1 MWFRNLLIYRLTQ
14 ALEISASELESAL
27 AGKPARPCASQE
39 MTTYGFAPPAGKGDA
54 PLVRD
59 ANGFWLIRC
68 RKEEKILPSSV
79 VNDALKEKV
88 DEIEE
93 TQQRKVY
100 KMERDQLKDEIV
112 QTLLPRAFT
121 RRKNTFAAIMPAEGL
136 VIVDTA
142 TAKAAEDLLSTLRE
156 ALGSLPV
163 RPITTK
169 VSPTATMTEWLRGQE
184 NNAGGDFWL
193 CDGALLRDTDE
204 QGSITAKHQ
213 DLTSE
218 EIRQH
223 LDSGKNVTKLA
234 LAWKKDLSFVLDEG
248 LVIRSLRFDD
258 LLQERALDDA
268 GKDSDELA
276 QADASFVLMMLTFQ
290 QFIPEL
296 LEALGGEHI
305 PAEGGDNEQEPSAL
319 APDGGIDVTKVLG
332 LRDGVTAS
340 LHFPSSNELADDL
353 LYPEAVRFVRETRR
367 ASISAIQRKLKI
379 GYNRAARMLEEM
391 ELAGVVTPMK
401 SDGSREVIHG

>member
-14 ALEISASELESAL
+14 ALDITASALESAM
-27 AGKPARPCASQE
+27 ASKPARPCASQE
-39 MTTYGFAPPAGKGDA
+39 LTTYGFAPPAGKGEA
-54 PLVRD
+54 PLVRE
-59 ANGFWLIRC
+59 ANGFWLICC
-68 RKEEKILPSSV
+68 RKEERILPGSV
-79 VNDALKEKV
+79 VADALKEKV

-100 KMERDQLKDEIV
+100 KKERDQLKDEIV

-121 RRKNTFAAIMPAEGL
+121 RRKCTFAAIMPEEGL

-213 DLTSE
+213 DLTSD
-218 EIRQH
+218 EIRLH
-223 LDSGKNVTKLA
+223 LDSGKNVTKLS

-248 LVIRSLRFDD
+248 LVIRNLRFDD

-268 GKDSDELA
+268 GKDSDEFA

-305 PAEGGDNEQEPSAL
+305 PEGVDGEQESPEP
-319 APDGGIDVTKVLG
+319 APAGGIDVTRALG
-332 LRDGVTAS
+332 LRDGITAT
-340 LHFPSSNELADDL
+340 LHLPRSEELADDL
-353 LYPEAVRFVRETRR
+353 LYPEAVRFVRDTRR
-367 ASISAIQRKLKI
+367 ASTSAIQRKLKI
-379 GYNRAARMLEEM
+379 GYNRAARLLEQM
-391 ELAGVVTPMK
+391 ELAGVVTSMK

>member
-14 ALEISASELESAL
+14 ALDISASDLESAL
-27 AGKPARPCASQE
+27 ASKPARTCASQE
-39 MTTYGFAPPAGKGDA
+39 LTTYGFAPPAGKGDA

-59 ANGFWLIRC
+59 TNGFWLIRC
-68 RKEEKILPSSV
+68 RKEEKILPASV
-79 VNDALKEKV
+79 INDALKEKV
-88 DEIEE
+88 EEIEE
-93 TQQRKVY
+93 NQQRKVY
-100 KMERDQLKDEIV
+100 KRERDQLKDEIV

-142 TAKAAEDLLSTLRE
+142 TTKAAEDLLSTLRE
-156 ALGSLPV
+156 ALGSLPI
-163 RPITTK
+163 RPLTTK
-169 VSPTATMTEWLRGQE
+169 VSPTATMTEWLRSQE

-218 EIRQH
+218 EIRLH

-290 QFIPEL
+290 EFIPAL
-296 LEALGGEHI
+296 VEALGGEHV
-305 PAEGGDNEQEPSAL
+305 PEGVDGEQESPEPAR
-319 APDGGIDVTKVLG
+319 GGIDVTRALG
-332 LRDGVTAS
+332 LRDGVTAT
-340 LHFPSSNELADDL
+340 LHLPSSEELADDL

-367 ASISAIQRKLKI
+367 ASTSAIQRKLKI
-379 GYNRAARMLEEM
+379 GYNRAARLLEQM
-391 ELAGVVTPMK
+391 ELAGVVTSMN
-401 SDGSREVIHG
+401 SNGMREVIHG

>member
-68 RKEEKILPSSV
+68 RKEEKILPGSV

-100 KMERDQLKDEIV
+100 KKERDQLKDEIV

-121 RRKNTFAAIMPAEGL
+121 RRKNTFAAIMPTEGL

-169 VSPTATMTEWLRGQE
+169 ISPTATMTEWLRGQE

-213 DLTSE
+213 DLTSD
-218 EIRQH
+218 EIRLH

-290 QFIPEL
+290 EFIPAL
-296 LEALGGEHI
+296 LEALGGEHV
-305 PAEGGDNEQEPSAL
+305 PEGVDGEQESPEPATG
-319 APDGGIDVTKVLG
+319 GGIDVTRALG
-332 LRDGVTAS
+332 LRDGVTAT
-340 LHFPSSNELADDL
+340 LRLPSSEELADDL

-367 ASISAIQRKLKI
+367 ASTSAIQRKLKI
-379 GYNRAARMLEEM
+379 GYNRAARLLEQM
-391 ELAGVVTPMK
+391 ELAGVVTPMNGN
-401 SDGSREVIHG
+401 GSREVIHG

>member
-27 AGKPARPCASQE
+27 ASKPARTCASQE
-39 MTTYGFAPPAGKGDA
+39 LTTYGFAPPAGKGDA
-54 PLVRD
+54 PLVRE

-79 VNDALKEKV
+79 VTDALKEKV

-100 KMERDQLKDEIV
+100 KRERDQLKDEIV

-121 RRKNTFAAIMPAEGL
+121 RRKNTFAAIMPTEGL

-142 TAKAAEDLLSTLRE
+142 TAKTAEDLLSTLRE

-169 VSPTATMTEWLRGQE
+169 VSPTATMTEWLRGRE

-213 DLTSE
+213 DLTSD

-305 PAEGGDNEQEPSAL
+305 PSEGGDNEQDPSAL

>member
-1 MWFRNLLIYRLTQ
+1 MWFRNLLMYRLTQ
-14 ALEISASELESAL
+14 DLDISASDLESAL
-27 AGKPARPCASQE
+27 ASKPARACASQE

-59 ANGFWLIRC
+59 TNGFWLIRC
-68 RKEEKILPSSV
+68 RKEERILPNSV
-79 VNDALKEKV
+79 INDALKEKV
-88 DEIEE
+88 EEIEE
-93 TQQRKVY
+93 SQQRKVY
-100 KMERDQLKDEIV
+100 KRERDQLKDEIV

-136 VIVDTA
+136 VLIDTA
-142 TAKAAEDLLSTLRE
+142 TAKSAEDLLSTLRE
-156 ALGSLPV
+156 ALGSLPI

-169 VSPTATMTEWLRGQE
+169 VSPTVTMTEWLRGQE

-276 QADASFVLMMLTFQ
+276 QIDASFVLMMLTFRE
-290 QFIPEL
+290 FIPAL
-296 LEALGGEHI
+296 LEALGGEHV
-305 PAEGGDNEQEPSAL
+305 PESVDGEQEPQEPAS
-319 APDGGIDVTKVLG
+319 DSGIDVTRLLG
-332 LRDGVTAS
+332 QHDGITAT
-340 LHFPSSNELADDL
+340 LHLPRSEELADDL

-367 ASISAIQRKLKI
+367 ASTSAIQRKFKI
-379 GYNRAARMLEEM
+379 GYNRAARLLEQM
-391 ELAGVVTPMK
+391 ELAGVVTAMN
-401 SDGSREVIHG
+401 SNGSREVIHA

>member
-1 MWFRNLLIYRLTQ
+1 M
-14 ALEISASELESAL
+14 A
-27 AGKPARPCASQE
+27 
-39 MTTYGFAPPAGKGDA
+39 
-54 PLVRD
+54 
-59 ANGFWLIRC
+59 
-68 RKEEKILPSSV
+68 
-79 VNDALKEKV
+79 
-88 DEIEE
+88 
-93 TQQRKVY
+93 
-100 KMERDQLKDEIV
+100 QL
-112 QTLLPRAFT
+112 RAVG
-121 RRKNTFAAIMPAEGL
+121 EDGL

-156 ALGSLPV
+156 ALGSLPI

-213 DLTSE
+213 DLTSD

-248 LVIRSLRFDD
+248 LVIRGLRFDD

-268 GKDSDELA
+268 GKDSDKFA

-296 LEALGGEHI
+296 LAALGGEEV
-305 PAEGGDNEQEPSAL
+305 PEG
-319 APDGGIDVTKVLG
+319 I
-332 LRDGVTAS
+332 
-340 LHFPSSNELADDL
+340 
-353 LYPEAVRFVRETRR
+353 
-367 ASISAIQRKLKI
+367 
-379 GYNRAARMLEEM
+379 
-391 ELAGVVTPMK
+391 
-401 SDGSREVIHG
+401 